1 MQEFIIY
8 YVGYVTIKVSKYVK
22 IYSVNPLYV
31 IFRNANGY
39 FEIDK
44 NKYFCLIFDKISVW
58 RDEIS

>member
-1 MQEFIIY
+1 MQKYTYLLYWICHE
-8 YVGYVTIKVSKYVK
+8 VSKYVK
-22 IYSVNPLYV
+22 IYSVNPLYI

-44 NKYFCLIFDKISVW
+44 NKYFRLIFDKISVW